1 MCVTCS
7 CCEPSCNL
15 PPPKPPLPTFPACKH
30 FWCTSVSQTMCSYL
44 AASSAWPV
52 LAGHRKLITLA
63 AGMLLHFNN
72 EGDLTFLVHSPFHY
86 LQRQCRLSPVCVRS
100 SYAACPVLV
109 LRVITWFCIQLLPM
123 PPEAAGACAPGVP
136 DSSELSLLDIVCIH
150 AAACDL
156 AIADVGF
163 RTICT
168 EDVSVIASLYESP
181 REARRVAPKHPEVEG
196 LLALMDF
203 QVARL
208 MAADIQVRR
217 LGSKSCVMRQQ
228 G

>member
-1 MCVTCS
+1 M
-7 CCEPSCNL
+7 
-15 PPPKPPLPTFPACKH
+15 
-30 FWCTSVSQTMCSYL
+30 
-44 AASSAWPV
+44 
-52 LAGHRKLITLA
+52 
-63 AGMLLHFNN
+63 
-72 EGDLTFLVHSPFHY
+72 
-86 LQRQCRLSPVCVRS
+86 CVRS

-196 LLALMDF
+196 LPRPDGLPGRPPHGSRHPGAETWLKVLRD
-203 QVARL
+203 
-208 MAADIQVRR
+208 AATGLKLIVQPQSQAERPVCRHT
-217 LGSKSCVMRQQ
+217 L
-228 G
+228 